1 MTEASQLD
9 RARISSS
16 LSFSPGTIRVVIST
30 WQYSPATRMERL
42 TVSKS
47 PPSYRYQFLVNSF
60 KSMFAASISGNSARQ
75 GASSIRKAQ
84 VTGMKAARR
93 FFLDGIQS
101 QRGELA
107 VVQRYDGIAPV
118 GTNPTKTG
126 LSFAKNTAMKT
137 KSAFCAHV
145 CRTTWKR
152 WMV

>member
-1 MTEASQLD
+1 MGMGIRTNSSDRCILAEEAVQI
-9 RARISSS
+9 AAK
-16 LSFSPGTIRVVIST
+16 
-30 WQYSPATRMERL
+30 AT
-42 TVSKS
+42 
-47 PPSYRYQFLVNSF
+47 
-60 KSMFAASISGNSARQ
+60 G
-75 GASSIRKAQ
+75 RKDQ